1 MKFKIKANMKKK
13 AAFVK
18 IDMED
23 YIDALDE
30 RLAWAENQWGGAPE
44 LHDQLLDFIRDVYDG
59 QEIPSVGV
67 IADNFVVNGEFVY
80 KDEFTKDGN
89 YSGLFEKYS
98 GNWEELC
105 ENEGVLYNDE
115 VCCIRLGF

>member
-1 MKFKIKANMKKK
+1 MKFKIKSDLKKK
-13 AAFVK
+13 ATFVK

-23 YIDALDE
+23 YIDVLHE
-30 RLAWAENQWGGAPE
+30 RLTWAEKQWGGAPE

-59 QEIPSVGV
+59 KDVPSASV

-89 YSGLFEKYS
+89 YSGLFEKYK

-105 ENEGVLYNDE
+105 ENEGILYNDE